1 MKIVRHVLPD
11 GMPLLVDAVL
21 TDGGDVDRDSIRIH
35 PVFPSGKVGKVLFSP
50 PIPSSIE
57 DMDIADFFTQD
68 NNDHEPDIQDNTEEN
83 S

>member
-1 MKIVRHVLPD
+1 MKIVRHDLPD

-21 TDGGDVDRDSIRIH
+21 TDDGDVDRDSILIH

>member
-21 TDGGDVDRDSIRIH
+21 TDDGDVDRDSIRIH

-57 DMDIADFFTQD
+57 DMDISDFFTQD

>member
-21 TDGGDVDRDSIRIH
+21 TDDGDVDRDSIRIH

-57 DMDIADFFTQD
+57 DMDIADFFTQN